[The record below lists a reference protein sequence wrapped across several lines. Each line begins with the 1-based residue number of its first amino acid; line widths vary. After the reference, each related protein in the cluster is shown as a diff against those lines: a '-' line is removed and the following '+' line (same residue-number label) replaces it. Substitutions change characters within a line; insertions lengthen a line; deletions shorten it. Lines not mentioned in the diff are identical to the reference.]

1 LVRTSITTSRIVDA
15 QRCPGDWQPPGSL
28 TSRCG
33 PGLFR
38 PGPIAADGWYHSV
51 DAGCGQQR
59 GTDPVRGVAEGAGE
73 ASADQETE
81 DRHTVS
87 KIPKITPTSR
97 PCTRINAADPDA
109 H

>member
-1 LVRTSITTSRIVDA
+1 
-15 QRCPGDWQPPGSL
+15 
-28 TSRCG
+28 
-33 PGLFR
+33 
-38 PGPIAADGWYHSV
+38 
-51 DAGCGQQR
+51 
-59 GTDPVRGVAEGAGE
+59 VRGVAEGAGE